1 MMRMV
6 TKKSLT
12 INCLNEYQILFNSRW
27 PKLKKHLFNIADDPE
42 ERTDL
47 QEELPEVLE
56 KMRLKVLD
64 MYGTF
69 VKRDYPDMSNQ
80 SDPARFG
87 GNWSPGW
94 C

>member
-1 MMRMV
+1 MILR
-6 TKKSLT
+6 KELT
-12 INCLNEYQILFNSRW
+12 
-27 PKLKKHLFNIADDPE
+27 HLTGGATRKPE
-42 ERTDL
+42 M
-47 QEELPEVLE
+47 LE

-69 VKRDYPDMSNQ
+69 VKRDYPDISNQ